1 MIFIGR
7 KKDSF
12 RSGFVIRA
20 LFYAVALLS
29 LLSCG
34 MNAGNRKD
42 PDYTVL
48 VLHSYNDMGQ
58 EGGYFR
64 NYMENRFRHHGM
76 NVAIYHVYL
85 DLIHKETPFVN
96 ENGEDR
102 FVDTVRSYNPD
113 ILLINDDLAFH
124 YILNNED
131 VLLKTIPSVFAGVS
145 ASNFVHQDY
154 PLVTGWRD
162 PVDLAANC
170 NLYRNLNYP
179 GNPIVELDWGGYQDE
194 LRDKLYSNIA
204 DTTVFINNSDFHLDY
219 SDLSSETY
227 SDRIIV
233 NFVTMADPERNRR
246 LRADDDAD
254 LINEGLRNSDIGKSY
269 TFEGRQGH
277 IQVKYDL
284 FSNSLI
290 DLTRIPQITAIRE
303 QFGSFSNLLGANE
316 FEAGENYYERPKFLC
331 GYFTSVETQIT
342 DQVHSAIR
350 ILNGENPRDMPLET
364 HQKDYYMDW
373 NAMIQMNP
381 PLNYYDYQEQFKII
395 NVPFVVAK
403 RTLFVSLVALGVI
416 MVAGLL
422 SFFTSVRFRKRN
434 TQREEALELLR
445 QETQRRLL
453 VLEGSDS
460 FFFKVRDGKIGFLHS
475 SRSERFTHE
484 FELEEYRKEFVAPES
499 YGSFEICT
507 GLVPADTEKSKVRI
521 RAKTLNDVWHWWE
534 VSYRRNVSDNMVIG
548 FAVSVDKIVEFE
560 KTLQESAIRAEE
572 VISKE
577 NFIANITHDIRTP
590 LNAIS
595 GFAQLLAD
603 GCSPEDKVLFAS
615 LIRDNT
621 EQLLDL
627 IDEAVR
633 KPADSTDS
641 MSFKIRRISTAK
653 LVNDSYHTNRILCP
667 SHLKFK
673 FEPYQGNDIM
683 IMADPIRTSQVIN
696 NFLSNAFKYTL
707 RGSVTLGWTV
717 LEKEGCI
724 EVYVEDTGI
733 GISEEDS
740 KLVRQRFGMAK
751 GNYKGTGLGLD
762 ICYQIIEKQNG
773 KYGFTSKLGEGSR
786 FWFRLPIDNT
796 KKESAV

>member
-1 MIFIGR
+1 MVFIGW

-12 RSGFVIRA
+12 RSGWIIRVI
-20 LFYAVALLS
+20 FCAVVLLS
-29 LLSCG
+29 LAGCS
-34 MNAGNRKD
+34 MNSGIRKD
-42 PDYTVL
+42 PDHTVV
-48 VLHSYNDMGQ
+48 VLHSYSDMGQ
-58 EGGYFR
+58 EGSYFR
-64 NYMENRFRHHGM
+64 NYMDGRFRHHGM
-76 NVAIYHVYL
+76 HVSIHHIYL
-85 DLIHKETPFVN
+85 DLIHKESPFVD
-96 ENGEDR
+96 ENGNDR
-102 FVDTVRSYNPD
+102 FIETVRSYNPD

-124 YILNNED
+124 YILENED
-131 VLLKTIPSVFAGVS
+131 ALLQTIPSVFAGVS
-145 ASNFVHQDY
+145 AATFVHQDY
-154 PLVTGWRD
+154 PFVTGWRD

-179 GNPIVELDWGGYQDE
+179 GSPIVELDWGGYQDE
-194 LRDKLYSNIA
+194 LRERLYANIA
-204 DTTVFINNSDFHLDY
+204 DSTVFINNSDFHIEY
-219 SDLSSETY
+219 SDLSSEKY
-227 SDRIIV
+227 SDKIIV

-246 LRADDDAD
+246 LRADDNAEQ
-254 LINEGLRNSDIGKSY
+254 INEGLRNSDIGKSY

-290 DLTRIPQITAIRE
+290 DLTRIPQITGIRE

-316 FEAGENYYERPKFLC
+316 REIVQNYYERPKFLC
-331 GYFTSVETQIT
+331 GYFASVETQIA
-342 DQVHSAIR
+342 DQVYSAVR
-350 ILNGENPRDMPLET
+350 ILNGENPKDMPVET

-373 NAMIQMNP
+373 NAMIQMDP
-381 PLNYYDYQEQFKII
+381 PLSYNDYREQFRII
-395 NVPFVVAK
+395 NVPFVVAN

-416 MVAGLL
+416 MVAGLI
-422 SFFTSVRFRKRN
+422 SFLTSVRFRKRN
-434 TQREEALELLR
+434 TQREEALALLKK
-445 QETQRRLL
+445 EAQRRLL

-460 FFFKVRDGKIGFLHS
+460 FFFKVRDGRIGFLHS
-475 SRSERFTHE
+475 SRSERLTHE
-484 FELEEYRKEFVAPES
+484 FEIEEYRKKFVAPES

-507 GLVPADTEKSKVRI
+507 GLVSADTEKSKVRI

-534 VSYRRNVSDNMVIG
+534 VSYRRNENMMIG

-560 KTLQESAIRAEE
+560 KTLQESAVRAEE

-603 GCSPEDKVLFAS
+603 ECSPEDKVLFTS
-615 LIRDNT
+615 LIQDNT

-667 SHLKFK
+667 SHLKFR
-673 FEPYQGNDIM
+673 FEPYQGDDVM

-707 RGSVTLGWTV
+707 QGSVTLGWTV

-724 EVYVEDTGI
+724 EVYVTDTGI

-762 ICYQIIEKQNG
+762 ICYSIIEKQNG
-773 KYGFTSKLGEGSR
+773 EYGFTSKLGEGSR
-786 FWFRLPIDNT
+786 FWFRLPIDKPQND
-796 KKESAV
+796 SAL